1 MIFSVRED
9 LADLFGNTLR
19 QILILNRSVI
29 RPIAYNVNGIS
40 TVIGAGDLVMEDM
53 VEFSVSL
60 NRPAYWLSNALEEGE
75 QASVYLASAEFTDV
89 LTLDQLLAGSG
100 IECSSEYKSMELL
113 HVLKN
118 SSNKPIRVEV
128 FYALNK
134 GNKTAREN
142 EFLLSAE
149 IEKFKE
155 VSLIS
160 RTKNSSIMEDS
171 NLYSSGGSSN
181 LSSSL
186 VVMASHHSDVR
197 LCTFKRS
204 LGDSK
209 SSKVNLDF
217 KVETTSGVSEEIVVK
232 EGLKDLQELFSILTI

>member
-19 QILILNRSVI
+19 QILLLNRSVI

-40 TVIGAGDLVMEDM
+40 TVVGAGDLVMEDM
-53 VEFSVSL
+53 VEFSVYL
-60 NRPAYWLSNALEEGE
+60 NNPSYWLSNAADEGE
-75 QASVYLASAEFTDV
+75 HAAVYLATAEFTDV
-89 LTLDQLLAGSG
+89 LTLGQLLQGSG
-100 IECSSEYKSMELL
+100 IECSLESKEIELL
-113 HVLKN
+113 HILKN
-118 SSNKPIRVEV
+118 SSNKPVRVEV

-149 IEKFKE
+149 MEKFRE

-160 RTKNSSIMEDS
+160 RTKNSSSAENS
-171 NLYSSGGSSN
+171 NSYSNGGVSN

-186 VVMASHHSDVR
+186 VIMASHHGDVR
-197 LCTFKRS
+197 SCTFQRS

-209 SSKVNLDF
+209 SNEVNLDF
-217 KVETTSGVSEEIVVK
+217 RCEVTSGVSEEIVVR
-232 EGLKDLQELFSILTI
+232 EGLKDLQKLFSIPVS